1 MTAHATRD
9 IKHES
14 GCEMR
19 GRTNARMLAR
29 ASSKHPGHKPIE
41 YVSLLEH

>member
-1 MTAHATRD
+1 MTARATHD
-9 IKHES
+9 IPHEN
-14 GCEMR
+14 GGDRC

-41 YVSLLEH
+41 YVGLLEH